1 MLLSG
6 FINFVK
12 FTEKYCDPFLK
23 ETRERTD
30 TLITERER
38 LSEQTIEVDRK
49 IAELK
54 YVFALPPTC
63 LTRLITGHRTR
74 IEKDT
79 PLLQQLEKENRE
91 LREILLSSQDLH
103 RKYQSQLEQ
112 YKLER
117 SELVATRVGLAYVLC
132 SVINV
137 LLGRAKQ

>member
-38 LSEQTIEVDRK
+38 LSEQTVEVDRK

-54 YVFALPPTC
+54 CVFSSDGFGMTDD
-63 LTRLITGHRTR
+63 G
-74 IEKDT
+74 
-79 PLLQQLEKENRE
+79 
-91 LREILLSSQDLH
+91 SQD
-103 RKYQSQLEQ
+103 
-112 YKLER
+112 
-117 SELVATRVGLAYVLC
+117 T
-132 SVINV
+132 N
-137 LLGRAKQ
+137 